1 MNFKRLICLPILS
14 VLLLISSCSSVGG
27 LTGSAGSLLA
37 LAQGNPKL
45 SKFMTLAQAAGIS
58 GLLSGADPLTILAPS
73 NNAFAA
79 LGNTKFQELLD
90 PDNKEMLT
98 DILKNHVLSGSVDAK
113 DMAKAGSVT
122 NLLGNTLD
130 VSGSGNNITV
140 GGANILEKDMKADNG
155 IIQMVDQLILP

>member
-1 MNFKRLICLPILS
+1 
-14 VLLLISSCSSVGG
+14 
-27 LTGSAGSLLA
+27 
-37 LAQGNPKL
+37 
-45 SKFMTLAQAAGIS
+45 MTLAQAAGIS

-98 DILKNHVLSGSVDAK
+98 EILKNHVLSGSVDAK
-113 DMAKAGSVT
+113 DMARAGSVT